1 MKITKR
7 QLRRI
12 IREEKARV
20 LSERMDRSEMF
31 NLESGLRSAVVGF
44 VDEYMMKMGMN
55 PSDPTDMKRLRREV
69 DNIVNGVLG

>member
-7 QLRRI
+7 QLKRI
-12 IREEKARV
+12 IREEKARM

-31 NLESGLRSAVVGF
+31 NLESGLRSAVVNF

-55 PSDPTDMKRLRREV
+55 PSDPTDLKRLRAEV
-69 DNIVNGVLG
+69 NNIVNGVLG

>member
-7 QLRRI
+7 QLRNI
-12 IREEKARV
+12 IRKEKVRV
-20 LSERMDRSEMF
+20 LAERMDRSEMF

-55 PSDPTDMKRLRREV
+55 PSDPTDMERLRREV
-69 DNIVNGVLG
+69 DNIVSGVLG